1 MLKTTRM
8 RAKSGVQV
16 TLCLAER
23 LRCQGQIATSAL
35 DRIHPAKAG
44 GLEFMSFFE
53 ATLATGVDL

>member
-1 MLKTTRM
+1 MLNKNSD
-8 RAKSGVQV
+8 ASEISVQV

-35 DRIHPAKAG
+35 DRIHLAKAG

-53 ATLATGVDL
+53 ATLATGVGL